1 MIAKTETSSKQVRDI
16 VEQTDQSIYCPTSCR
31 PSCCAVCS
39 GPSPFV
45 YVCIVELIAWQHLA
59 ESRLVQFKQRQ
70 TLLREKEET
79 LNGSNKLQ
87 RERNEGRRHA
97 RRRFKTEEFC
107 ARATHSSA
115 RTSIVGSAL
124 IPTILYWKRQE
135 TTTPPSP
142 AATTPPV
149 VLSKSRPEI
158 AQFSATLHTKYYYFI
173 YILVE
178 FAALLRDWN
187 SGLRR

>member
-1 MIAKTETSSKQVRDI
+1 MQRSRAEQQEEQQQSVTVWCCCFCLQATPQLGYIVIAKTETSSKQVRDI

-45 YVCIVELIAWQHLA
+45 YVCIVELIAWQHLS

-107 ARATHSSA
+107 ARATHSS
-115 RTSIVGSAL
+115 T
-124 IPTILYWKRQE
+124 
-135 TTTPPSP
+135 
-142 AATTPPV
+142 
-149 VLSKSRPEI
+149 
-158 AQFSATLHTKYYYFI
+158 AQVSLG
-173 YILVE
+173 V
-178 FAALLRDWN
+178 
-187 SGLRR
+187 S